1 MSVNRVNRV
10 QPIAPVNL
18 HHRRKRPYVLY
29 ECEACGE
36 PGRLVEVEGEAHLL
50 CQECAEYAKQ
60 VREALSKDSLEWF
73 AQVNPVLEKVFPWIC
88 ALAAVFFTVHL
99 FRAFLNGWL
108 P

>member
-50 CQECAEYAKQ
+50 CQECAE
-60 VREALSKDSLEWF
+60 DSLEWF